1 MGFLQPLALLGLA
14 AAAIPALLHLLQ
26 RRVPP
31 TVTFPAVRYL
41 SETERRHSR
50 RLKLRNLLLLLLRT
64 ALIALIVLAAA
75 RPVARLPV
83 GGTHGPSAL
92 ALVVDNSLSSGAVVV
107 GRRVVDILASQARN
121 AVRRLTSS
129 DRLWLVL
136 ADGIP
141 RQRSRAQAL
150 LILDSLD
157 PEPVRLDIGR
167 AVRSVARVVADDPLP
182 GEVLVVSDLQ
192 RTALSPGDAPAAL
205 TLLIEPSL
213 PPRNRGVDS
222 VRLTPAVWS
231 PGGTAVVSVG
241 GSGRTAGEVRL
252 EIGGRVVARDLAR
265 PGERLA
271 LGVEQLPAGWHVA
284 RVQVGPDELRA
295 DDTWH
300 LALRSAPAIQAVA
313 DPSVGSFLLEAL
325 DVLQSA
331 GRVAR
336 GGDVTLAAHLGPG
349 RTILVPPAEGAL
361 VGGINR
367 ALAARGVSLRC
378 GEEVRGEWRVESE
391 LLEVGDARVY
401 RRYRLRGDGAVIA
414 STGGEP
420 WIVREGEV
428 VIVGSRLEESW
439 TSLPVS
445 AGFLPFLD
453 GIINRSIGSGALRVG
468 ATPSATVT
476 LPPGAVWL
484 LTPAGRM
491 PVPGDRRI
499 RAPAVPGVYFMVG
512 AGGDTVGALEVNHD
526 PAESLLAP
534 ASREALEATFGPD
547 VTLLSEEALQRE
559 LFRAARRADLSAFLL
574 ALAVVLALVELAV
587 ATFGGRVREAG

>member
-107 GRRVVDILASQARN
+107 GRRVVDILAGQARN

-205 TLLIEPSL
+205 TLLVEPSL

-241 GSGRTAGEVRL
+241 GSSRTAGEVRL

-300 LALRSAPAIQAVA
+300 LALRSAPAVQAVA

-349 RTILVPPAEGAL
+349 RTILVPPVEGAL

-367 ALAARGVSLRC
+367 ALAARGVSLRF
-378 GEEVRGEWRVESE
+378 GEEVRGEWRAESE

-401 RRYRLRGDGAVIA
+401 RRYRLRGAGAVIA

-547 VTLLSEEALQRE
+547 VTLLGEEALERE

-587 ATFGGRVREAG
+587 ATFGGRVREDG

>member
-1 MGFLQPLALLGLA
+1 MGFLQPLALLGLG

-107 GRRVVDILASQARN
+107 GRRVVDILAGQARN

-141 RQRSRAQAL
+141 RQRSRAEAL

-167 AVRSVARVVADDPLP
+167 AVRSVARVVADNPLP

-205 TLLIEPSL
+205 TLLLEPSL
-213 PPRNRGVDS
+213 PPQNRGVDS

-252 EIGGRVVARDLAR
+252 EIGDRVVARDLAR

-300 LALRSAPAIQAVA
+300 LALRSAPAVQAVA

-349 RTILVPPAEGAL
+349 STILVPPAEGAL

-367 ALAARGVSLRC
+367 ALAARGVSLRF
-378 GEEVRGEWRVESE
+378 GEEVRGEWRAESE

-499 RAPAVPGVYFMVG
+499 RAPAVPGVYFTVG
-512 AGGDTVGALEVNHD
+512 GGGDTVGALEVNHD

-547 VTLLSEEALQRE
+547 VTLLGEEALERE

-587 ATFGGRVREAG
+587 ATLGGRVREDG

>member
-107 GRRVVDILASQARN
+107 GRRVVDILAGQARN

-205 TLLIEPSL
+205 TLLVEPSL

-241 GSGRTAGEVRL
+241 GSSRTAGEVRL

-300 LALRSAPAIQAVA
+300 LALRSAPAVQAVA

-367 ALAARGVSLRC
+367 ALAARGVSLRF
-378 GEEVRGEWRVESE
+378 GEEVRGEWRAESE

-401 RRYRLRGDGAVIA
+401 RRYRLRGAGAVIA

-547 VTLLSEEALQRE
+547 VTLLGEEALERE

-587 ATFGGRVREAG
+587 ATFGGRVREDG